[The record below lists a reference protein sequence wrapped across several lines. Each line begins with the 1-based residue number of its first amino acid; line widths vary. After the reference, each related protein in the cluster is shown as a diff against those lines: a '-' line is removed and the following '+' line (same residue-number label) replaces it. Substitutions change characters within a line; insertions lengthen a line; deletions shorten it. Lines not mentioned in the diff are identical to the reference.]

1 MRSSLRP
8 ADDPGGRSLEALHAP
23 GRRAS
28 PTLASGRVTPG
39 GGVRARG
46 LPVARCRYS
55 CRSSPWAARRR
66 AGTLAR
72 AEDLRLARRASGQQA
87 RFRMRHAMT
96 STTRKSLACLA
107 LFLTLG
113 CGQPGPIEPV
123 RPQDEASL
131 GPLLQKTV
139 AEYLARVE
147 EQPASA
153 ATHGRLGL
161 LYEANLLTSEAARS
175 YANALTL
182 DPDDPA
188 WNFRLGI
195 VKVALGDL
203 EEGAARLLAAVD
215 AMPESA
221 AAQQRVGYLHLD
233 QGDLELAVVSF
244 RQAVNLA
251 AENVAPLAEA
261 SLGEALVAIDRPAEA
276 IEPLEHAL
284 QAAPTLKPA
293 LYAYGLAQR
302 ALGRIDQAEIALE
315 AGLGAQRIMIT
326 HPSGVDLQRL
336 GMGYDLL
343 RPVERLP
350 APARAARRRAAPW
363 PHRRRVRQGP
373 RAAHGHRELHHR
385 PASRARGRR
394 GRPHVRGGDP
404 PRPGPGGHRHRGG
417 LQVAGDDRRGPEL
430 ARLRR
435 PDVRDLPLRGPGALP
450 APRGARDGPRGALRD
465 HRPGRV

>member
-1 MRSSLRP
+1 
-8 ADDPGGRSLEALHAP
+8 
-23 GRRAS
+23 
-28 PTLASGRVTPG
+28 
-39 GGVRARG
+39 
-46 LPVARCRYS
+46 
-55 CRSSPWAARRR
+55 
-66 AGTLAR
+66 
-72 AEDLRLARRASGQQA
+72 
-87 RFRMRHAMT
+87 MT
-96 STTRKSLACLA
+96 STSRKSLACLA

-215 AMPESA
+215 EMPESA
-221 AAQQRVGYLHLD
+221 AAHQRVGYLHLD

-261 SLGEALVAIDRPAEA
+261 SLGEALVAVDRPAEA
-276 IEPLEHAL
+276 IEPLEHAI

-315 AGLGAQRIMIT
+315 AGLGAERILIP
-326 HPSGVDLQRL
+326 HASGADLQKL
-336 GMGYDLL
+336 GMGYGQRNTYAGSLSSKGETARAIRVLEDLL
-343 RPVERLP
+343 VYYPDDEVTLNNLAGIYMQVEDWEQARQILVGLTASGTDRFGAWLNLAITQKTLGDLPEARKAIDRAVALMPGQVRGQMERAKICILQRDAAGGLQSATRVCELEPENVKAFLIVAEANTRLGLAAEACAAFEQVNRLNKSFLPSRVSAASLYMSAGRLADAERLILEAEDIDP
-350 APARAARRRAAPW
+350 KEP
-363 PHRRRVRQGP
+363 RVRQV
-373 RAAHGHRELHHR
+373 R
-385 PASRARGRR
+385 SR
-394 GRPHVRGGDP
+394 
-404 PRPGPGGHRHRGG
+404 
-417 LQVAGDDRRGPEL
+417 LQQL
-430 ARLRR
+430 K
-435 PDVRDLPLRGPGALP
+435 
-450 APRGARDGPRGALRD
+450 RGAR
-465 HRPGRV
+465 

>member
-1 MRSSLRP
+1 
-8 ADDPGGRSLEALHAP
+8 
-23 GRRAS
+23 
-28 PTLASGRVTPG
+28 
-39 GGVRARG
+39 
-46 LPVARCRYS
+46 
-55 CRSSPWAARRR
+55 
-66 AGTLAR
+66 
-72 AEDLRLARRASGQQA
+72 
-87 RFRMRHAMT
+87 MT

-261 SLGEALVAIDRPAEA
+261 SLGEALVAIDRPSELVLVRVAST
-276 IEPLEHAL
+276 
-284 QAAPTLKPA
+284 PTRAFHLCRTA
-293 LYAYGLAQR
+293 DRGVAFAQKNPFF
-302 ALGRIDQAEIALE
+302 Q
-315 AGLGAQRIMIT
+315 
-326 HPSGVDLQRL
+326 
-336 GMGYDLL
+336 L
-343 RPVERLP
+343 R
-350 APARAARRRAAPW
+350 
-363 PHRRRVRQGP
+363 
-373 RAAHGHRELHHR
+373 
-385 PASRARGRR
+385 
-394 GRPHVRGGDP
+394 
-404 PRPGPGGHRHRGG
+404 
-417 LQVAGDDRRGPEL
+417 
-430 ARLRR
+430 
-435 PDVRDLPLRGPGALP
+435 
-450 APRGARDGPRGALRD
+450 
-465 HRPGRV
+465 

>member
-1 MRSSLRP
+1 
-8 ADDPGGRSLEALHAP
+8 
-23 GRRAS
+23 
-28 PTLASGRVTPG
+28 
-39 GGVRARG
+39 
-46 LPVARCRYS
+46 
-55 CRSSPWAARRR
+55 
-66 AGTLAR
+66 
-72 AEDLRLARRASGQQA
+72 
-87 RFRMRHAMT
+87 MT
-96 STTRKSLACLA
+96 STSRKSLACLA

-215 AMPESA
+215 EMPESA
-221 AAQQRVGYLHLD
+221 AAHQRVGYLHLD

-261 SLGEALVAIDRPAEA
+261 SLGEALVAVDRPAEA

-302 ALGRIDQAEIALE
+302 ALGRIEQAEIALE
-315 AGLGAQRIMIT
+315 AGLGAQRLMIT
-326 HPSGVDLQRL
+326 HASGVDLQRL
-336 GMGYDLL
+336 GMGYGQRNSYAADLSGSGEVARGIRVLEDLL
-343 RPVERLP
+343 VYYPGDEVVLNNLAGMYMQLEDWEQAKQLLEELTAAGTDRFGVWLNLAITKAALGNLPEARSAIDRAVALSPGQVQGQMERAKICIMQRDALSALESATRVCELEPENPRAFLMVAEANTRLGLPEAACVAFEQVNRLNSKFLPSRVSAASLYMSAGRLADAERLIREAEDIDP
-350 APARAARRRAAPW
+350 KEP
-363 PHRRRVRQGP
+363 RVIQIR
-373 RAAHGHRELHHR
+373 
-385 PASRARGRR
+385 SR
-394 GRPHVRGGDP
+394 
-404 PRPGPGGHRHRGG
+404 
-417 LQVAGDDRRGPEL
+417 LQQL
-430 ARLRR
+430 K
-435 PDVRDLPLRGPGALP
+435 
-450 APRGARDGPRGALRD
+450 RGAR
-465 HRPGRV
+465 